1 MNKIK
6 TYPDE
11 NILKKRCLIYQIEND
26 ITKDA
31 YVGYTT
37 IDLKTRYRNHN
48 GCHSQS
54 EHSNY
59 KKRTPLY
66 VDFIKYG
73 KKNFTM
79 SILEI
84 CNSKKELIEKEK
96 IYQKNKKYLK
106 YNKNLLNRDT
116 RAGKNKYKIIKLTD
130 FYGNVLLFNKPID
143 VAKKFNCH
151 RSSVLKAINNNYKF
165 LRKYKAEFINK

>member
-1 MNKIK
+1 MELK
-6 TYPDE
+6 TYPDK
-11 NILKKRCLIYQIEND
+11 NILKERCLIYQIEND

-37 IDLKTRYRNHN
+37 IELKKRYKNHN

-54 EHSNY
+54 EYSNN
-59 KKRTPLY
+59 KNRTTLY

-73 KKNFTM
+73 KENFTM

-84 CNSKKELIEKEK
+84 CNCKKELIEKEK
-96 IYQKNKKYLK
+96 LYQKKKKYLK
-106 YNKNLLNRDT
+106 YNENLLKRDT
-116 RAGKNKYKIIKLTD
+116 RSGKNKGKIIKLTD
-130 FYGNVLLFNKPID
+130 IYGNILLFNKPID
-143 VAKKFNCH
+143 VARKFNCH
-151 RSSVLKAINNNYKF
+151 RSNVLKAISNKYRF